1 MCRVMPLEKEV
12 PQISTPQGGTQGLL
26 FWEYTP
32 PPALYGKAPPSLT
45 RFQNFSF
52 TFSHD
57 TQRVPAE
64 YHRKESDKKWWSI
77 SENAKNPNV
86 FVSCV
91 LGEHLT

>member
-1 MCRVMPLEKEV
+1 MPLEKEV

-26 FWEYTP
+26 FCEYTAP
-32 PPALYGKAPPSLT
+32 LALSGKAPSSLKG
-45 RFQNFSF
+45 FQNFCC

-86 FVSCV
+86 FVSSV